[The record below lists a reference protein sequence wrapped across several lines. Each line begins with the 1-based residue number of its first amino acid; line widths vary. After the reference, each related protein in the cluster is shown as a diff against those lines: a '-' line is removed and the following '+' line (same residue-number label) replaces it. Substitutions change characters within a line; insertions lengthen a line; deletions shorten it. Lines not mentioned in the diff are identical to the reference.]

1 MPHLLYWIF
10 LACFLFL
17 HLTGFNWSVCS
28 LGRKW
33 NWCLNCEQGFHIM
46 KRSCMSCH
54 SGAPRHRHSHTC
66 YRIITPRLLHFLSL
80 LLLGSSVQPEHCG
93 LDRNADKLSSGTRWM
108 NCYETWKYFWP
119 LTVINKIVEGKEE
132 DMLFLNLMC
141 ISSSSCCC
149 RSFFYSVLFISY
161 NKGQQVRSVN
171 NAVGCEHWNWIP
183 IKRRL
188 LFSLVYNCMV

>member
-1 MPHLLYWIF
+1 MELASELRTRLSYYEAFLYE
-10 LACFLFL
+10 LP
-17 HLTGFNWSVCS
+17 
-28 LGRKW
+28 
-33 NWCLNCEQGFHIM
+33 Q
-46 KRSCMSCH
+46 
-54 SGAPRHRHSHTC
+54 RHRHSHTC

-108 NCYETWKYFWP
+108 NCYESWKYFWP
-119 LTVINKIVEGKEE
+119 LTVINKSVEGKEE

-188 LFSLVYNCMV
+188 LFSLVYNCMVWSMKVYPQPHAYSLTVFVSEYAWRP